1 MIDKMD
7 FNKHFEGKV
16 AWRHYRESP
25 WGLVPEQSVLLSW
38 HRRENHFFMKTSILT
53 DVPTWCSVRFG
64 RSTFLAFQRES
75 VFSKF
80 PKSIKIIQI
89 TLCDFFI
96 FYSNYYGFVC

>member
-38 HRRENHFFMKTSILT
+38 HRRENHFFMKTSILLSSFKLK
-53 DVPTWCSVRFG
+53 CRRF
-64 RSTFLAFQRES
+64 FE
-75 VFSKF
+75 V
-80 PKSIKIIQI
+80 SIE
-89 TLCDFFI
+89 
-96 FYSNYYGFVC
+96 